1 MPLKTL
7 LISIVLTSVYIP
19 FISGQNI
26 TIEECQVKAEANYP
40 AIAMYDII
48 EKTKEFNI
56 ANANKAYFPQGS
68 FIAQGIWQS
77 DVTSIDLEVS
87 GFQLP
92 TIDRDQFRVVAE
104 LNQLIW
110 DGGRVSAQKN
120 SIEVNAELDK
130 RQLNNEIY
138 TLKERVNNLYFG
150 VLLIKEQINQ
160 LGILEKELQRNYDNV
175 KAYMQ
180 NGVAN
185 ESDLMIVRVE
195 RLKAR
200 QQRTNLESNLMAY
213 IQMLSVLIG
222 EELNSDMVFVK
233 PDPGITTILPIINRP
248 EILMFEAQENA
259 LESQKSLLNAG
270 VMPTI
275 GAFAQGGYGKPGLNM
290 FDNQFNPYFLGGVRL
305 TWNFSNLYTLKS
317 DIRKIDLQKSA
328 VNSRREIFLQNLNI
342 VIPQQQIEI
351 EKYRKTMQDDE
362 EIIRLHTQI
371 RETTE
376 IKVENGTMTVSDLMK
391 EIIAEESAKQAKVL
405 HEIQFLMSVYSLKYI
420 TNQN

>member
-150 VLLIKEQINQ
+150 VLLNKEQINQ
-160 LGILEKELQRNYDNV
+160 LGIQEKELQRNDNV